1 MEETYELN
9 VCNILVVLEQQL
21 ATSEFD
27 GKFDYIPY
35 QEFDPQGDRVWSNL
49 MSGQWAY
56 QQAVCMP
63 FVLIP
68 LYSSHHMSYLGRDHK
83 GPAQPWC
90 NVGSSRSW

>member
-9 VCNILVVLEQQL
+9 VRNILIVLEQQL

-27 GKFDYIPY
+27 GNFDYIPY

-56 QQAVCMP
+56 QQAVCVS
-63 FVLIP
+63 FVVLIP
-68 LYSSHHMSYLGRDHK
+68 RHLLT
-83 GPAQPWC
+83 
-90 NVGSSRSW
+90 NVMFRTISRRIGATMVRCWFQS